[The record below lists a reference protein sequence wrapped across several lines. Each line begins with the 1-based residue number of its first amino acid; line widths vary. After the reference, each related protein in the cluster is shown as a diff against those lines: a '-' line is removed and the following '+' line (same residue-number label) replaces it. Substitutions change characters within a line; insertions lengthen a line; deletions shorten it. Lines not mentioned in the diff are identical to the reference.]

1 MRPAAA
7 SVGGGDA
14 VADGG
19 ASECCCGVVPAVPVG
34 AAPQA
39 SSASTGRAIP
49 QRSRT
54 GSASAPV
61 AAHAATKADAVAIRR
76 SSLGST
82 SPPRDGGENAANERA
97 NRRWGKSGSLS
108 LRKGRPHAVLRR
120 GPERPGER
128 RGEPLATV
136 CGVRQRARV
145 AVAPRLS
152 AEESEQART
161 VGVIEQQEVD
171 LVGVLVLHD
180 APGEGAGVEEIRVQP
195 DLAGSG

>member
-1 MRPAAA
+1 
-7 SVGGGDA
+7 
-14 VADGG
+14 
-19 ASECCCGVVPAVPVG
+19 
-34 AAPQA
+34 
-39 SSASTGRAIP
+39 
-49 QRSRT
+49 
-54 GSASAPV
+54 
-61 AAHAATKADAVAIRR
+61 
-76 SSLGST
+76 
-82 SPPRDGGENAANERA
+82 
-97 NRRWGKSGSLS
+97 
-108 LRKGRPHAVLRR
+108 
-120 GPERPGER
+120 

-195 DLAGSG
+195 DLAGSGGRRRPALDVDRDLRRDDAPVECARCERRADLGALCDRAAVELVPTSCGGGWSADAQAAGD